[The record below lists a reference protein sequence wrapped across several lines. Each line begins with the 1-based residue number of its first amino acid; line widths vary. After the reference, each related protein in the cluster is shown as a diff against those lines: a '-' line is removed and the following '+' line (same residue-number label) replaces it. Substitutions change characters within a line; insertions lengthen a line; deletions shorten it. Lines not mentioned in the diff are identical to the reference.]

1 MINENHQMKLSLKE
15 RWSYIKA
22 TMGMTLVVYVFLTSF
37 LLWLDDRGV
46 FGTVQTSETYL
57 FTFPHWFIAPRWFI
71 EFWFFLI
78 FNSLGSIVS
87 LSSVTVVW
95 MIGIFSVVILIAV
108 GVLVVK
114 KFRDGQPF
122 SLWKLPWLSLALCAW
137 IINGFI
143 FVSQATST
151 ITWQMPVTELSRQFE
166 RRQFGPFF
174 LFAQYLNRNQGF
186 MQYSINRGSNSE
198 LIVHQAQHP
207 VTEQQNVSL
216 YKITPHD
223 SNSDTSWQ
231 EIENTMVFEP
241 NTGDEKL
248 PNGVKCI
255 SSGRTYTGTPNICAE
270 LLFNGAVVFQEKEYG
285 VRVRS
290 VIHDKKNNILLIHFS
305 PYFSDSEH
313 VSLVKLP

>member
-87 LSSVTVVW
+87 FSSVTVVW
-95 MIGIFSVVILIAV
+95 MMGIVSATIFITVSIMVAKRIHTSTQLAI
-108 GVLVVK
+108 
-114 KFRDGQPF
+114 
-122 SLWKLPWLSLALCAW
+122 WKLPWLSLALCAW

-186 MQYSINRGSNSE
+186 IQYSINRGSNSE
-198 LIVHQAQHP
+198 LIVHQAQRP
-207 VTEQQNVSL
+207 VTENENLSL
-216 YKITPHD
+216 YTIN
-223 SNSDTSWQ
+223 SNGSVGDTFWQ
-231 EIENTMVFEP
+231 EIENTMVFKP

-248 PNGVKCI
+248 PNGVECI

-305 PYFSDSEH
+305 PYFSDAEH
-313 VSLVKLP
+313 VNLLKLP